1 MSFSSFVSF
10 AVSPIALIMLTYYQ
24 LGDRLHGKGRIQMI
38 LFCPLLL
45 YFSKNKNT
53 WKIIIIAQ
61 EIIFESSLFYRYIL
75 WQILYCRKIKIFL
88 KHLKWLNLCKQYI
101 FLKKCDRESVW
112 DHSWCKCKKRPGFLL
127 KLILDKWFL
136 LIVS

>member
-1 MSFSSFVSF
+1 
-10 AVSPIALIMLTYYQ
+10 MLTYYQ

-88 KHLKWLNLCKQYI
+88 KHLK
-101 FLKKCDRESVW
+101 
-112 DHSWCKCKKRPGFLL
+112 
-127 KLILDKWFL
+127 
-136 LIVS
+136 